1 MLDKSTIDA
10 AIESLKTQV
19 SRHEIKT
26 ENLAKFT
33 DSPEDQEFLSYVNG
47 VGGNYVKFLPLF
59 IQKMGLK
66 RIVELGNREGLSTL
80 AIFDGLP
87 PEATFTTIDIEKD
100 QRYCPDAMFKDERV
114 KFIFGDV
121 SDLSIFEGKI
131 PTDIDFLFT
140 DTIHFDFQLRD
151 EWAIY
156 QHLLAD
162 RALVAIDDININ
174 DKRKLFDELTFEKW
188 DLTELCHVSGW
199 GLFLFVRK
207 EKQTEEERI
216 LRAYQAS
223 SSVWKRKCDELNYW
237 KSEIEKK
244 KIKQRTKQYLLR
256 NPWLHKMSIKIRK
269 MLGIIK

>member
-10 AIESLKTQV
+10 AIETLKTQV
-19 SRHEIKT
+19 FSHEIKQD
-26 ENLAKFT
+26 NLVKFT

-87 PEATFTTIDIEKD
+87 DDATFTTIDIEKD

-140 DTIHFDFQLRD
+140 DTIHYDFQLRD

-174 DKRKLFDELTFEKW
+174 DKRKLFDELPYEKW

-216 LRAYQAS
+216 LKAYQAS
-223 SSVWKRKCDELNYW
+223 SAVWKRKYDELFIIT
-237 KSEIEKK
+237 ERIEKK
-244 KIKQRTKQYLLR
+244 KIKNRIRNFLHNHKKLHKLSLVLR
-256 NPWLHKMSIKIRK
+256 NIK
-269 MLGIIK
+269 